1 MNDHNMCRL
10 HCFSQFRTDVPFAA
24 LRAPPGAAAL
34 SWQLP
39 FALLPAP
46 SPSLGEQPIRV
57 EEAGD
62 NVSKHISV
70 LKITK
75 KFTITNNFTNITYT
89 IQSLYM
95 FMQFSLVFGSTCF
108 ECTTSTEPGHFVF
121 PAEQRRSRRCGAA
134 PWIVGGSSPSVAS
147 RVAF

>member
-1 MNDHNMCRL
+1 MVMTYAVCN
-10 HCFSQFRTDVPFAA
+10 CFSQLTDGPFAA
-24 LRAPPGAAAL
+24 LRAPPGAAAS

-39 FALLPAP
+39 FALLPVP

-57 EEAGD
+57 EEAED
-62 NVSKHISV
+62 NVSRHISF
-70 LKITK
+70 LKTTK
-75 KFTITNNFTNITYT
+75 YANNVTNITYT

-95 FMQFSLVFGSTCF
+95 FMQFSWVFESTCF
-108 ECTTSTEPGHFVF
+108 GCTTSTEPGHFVF

-147 RVAF
+147 RVAV